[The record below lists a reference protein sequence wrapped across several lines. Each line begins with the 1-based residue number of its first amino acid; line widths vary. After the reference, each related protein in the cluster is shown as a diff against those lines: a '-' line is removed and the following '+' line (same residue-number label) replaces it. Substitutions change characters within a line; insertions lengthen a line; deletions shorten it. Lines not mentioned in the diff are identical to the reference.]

1 MTTMRAHTEPVLGDV
16 EIAEIGTILAD
27 RTRCRVLMALNDGR
41 ALPASVLADEAG
53 VARSTASSHLAKLT
67 EAGFLRVET
76 HGRHRYYRLAGPQVG
91 ELLEKLTQIAPAR
104 PVRSLRDGNRGAQL
118 RAARTCYDH
127 LAGRLG
133 VRIMACFL
141 AREYLVGGDGERHP
155 DQAGRDGV
163 TGFGRDVDYE
173 LSPAGWAFLGEVGI
187 TVPDSDRSLIRYC
200 VDWSEQRHHIAGLL
214 GRAILD
220 HFLAASW
227 IARRPVG
234 RSVAVTPLGTR
245 ALAEIFD
252 IPWN

>member
-1 MTTMRAHTEPVLGDV
+1 MTTMHAHTEPVLGDV

-104 PVRSLRDGNRGAQL
+104 PVRSLRDGNRGAHL

-133 VRIMACFL
+133 VNLMACFL
-141 AREYLVGGDGERHP
+141 DRAYLVGGDGEYHP
-155 DQAGRDGV
+155 DRGGQDRI
-163 TGFGRDVDYE
+163 TGFGHDVDYE
-173 LSPAGWAFLGEVGI
+173 LSPAGWTFLDEVGI

-234 RSVAVTPLGTR
+234 RSVTVTPLGTR

>member
-1 MTTMRAHTEPVLGDV
+1 MTTMSVRSEPVLGDV

-41 ALPASVLADEAG
+41 ALAASVLADEAG

-133 VRIMACFL
+133 VGIMAHFVG
-141 AREYLVGGDGERHP
+141 RGYLVGGDGEFHP
-155 DQAGRDGV
+155 ESADQDRIIGY
-163 TGFGRDVDYE
+163 GRDVEYE
-173 LSPAGWAFLGEVGI
+173 LSPAGWEFLADVGI

-200 VDWSEQRHHIAGLL
+200 VDWSEQRHHLAGLL
-214 GRAILD
+214 GRSILD
-220 HFLAASW
+220 HFLASAW

-234 RSVAVTPLGTR
+234 RSVQVTQRGSR
-245 ALAEIFD
+245 ALREIFD
-252 IPWN
+252 IAW